1 MVLTT
6 TKSVFDSSNDTYPYL
21 LAVSTNS
28 LLIVNEKREFVE
40 WVIKGVDKDAYL
52 LSAPDEDTFLE
63 SLSLL
68 KECIQSGQDPF
79 DVYDFE

>member
-6 TKSVFDSSNDTYPYL
+6 TKEVSYSSDGIYQYY
-21 LAVSTNS
+21 LAVSTDS
-28 LLIVNEKREFVE
+28 LVILNDKEEFVE
-40 WVIKGVDKDAYL
+40 WVVKGDDRDAYV

-68 KECIQSGQDPF
+68 KECIQSGNNPF
-79 DVYDFE
+79 DVYEFL